1 MDEHKK
7 QMIQEWVEGQ
17 ALAHNHAAPRPGP
30 PPPNLTGLES
40 LAWLEAASGL
50 AAAANSSS
58 YRVFTQFKMAESST
72 SSCSEEVRS
81 DTRRLDEWRKQFTK
95 MYKIRKFRTRILLMF
110 FAVIIILRVYV

>member
-72 SSCSEEVRS
+72 SSCSEEVGRKGHIEV
-81 DTRRLDEWRKQFTK
+81 RRFWQKQFE
-95 MYKIRKFRTRILLMF
+95 IRKFITKI
-110 FAVIIILRVYV
+110 